1 MDSKIKILTIDD
13 DDMVRDVITS
23 LLCILG
29 YDVLQ
34 AENGRVG
41 IEKCR
46 LEHPDLVLTDLRMPE
61 VDGLE
66 VLATVT
72 REFPEKPVIVVTGMG
87 GITDAIEA
95 VKLGAWDYITKP
107 FEDISVIQHSV
118 QKAMERSKL
127 IRENRE
133 HREHLEAV
141 NLKLTESLRKLEED
155 ETAARKMQF
164 HLLPDNHQTR
174 GDYSFSWALY
184 PSLYLSGDFVD
195 YFSLDA
201 DHFGFF
207 MADVSG
213 HGVSSA
219 LMTILLRSHMHRYV
233 EKYVKDRN
241 KADIL
246 KPDVTLRNLNRVLL
260 GENLEKYLTM
270 FYGVLNARDNTLV
283 YSNGG
288 QFPYPILSDGDSPYF
303 IERNGLPVGLFEE
316 AQYYSYTLELPKR
329 FDLFLFSDG
338 VLEILP
344 QKTLDEKQT
353 HLLELPVGDNL
364 TMEDLTCRLALE
376 GADNLPDDIAML
388 LISRRAR

>member
-1 MDSKIKILTIDD
+1 MAATVKILTIDD
-13 DDMVRDVITS
+13 DDMVRDVITG
-23 LLCILG
+23 LLEILG
-29 YDVLQ
+29 YDVIG

-41 IEKCR
+41 IDKCR
-46 LEHPDLVLTDLRMPE
+46 SEHPDLVLTDLRMPE

-66 VLATVT
+66 VLAILSK
-72 REFPEKPVIVVTGMG
+72 EYPEMPIIVVTGMG
-87 GITDAIEA
+87 GISDAIEA

-107 FEDISVIQHSV
+107 FDDISIIQHSV
-118 QKAMERSKL
+118 HKALERRRL
-127 IRENRE
+127 LQENRQ
-133 HREHLEAV
+133 HREHLEEV
-141 NLKLTESLRKLEED
+141 NIQLTESLRKLEED

-164 HLLPDNHQTR
+164 HLLPDNNQAR
-174 GDYSFSWALY
+174 GHYGFSWALY

-219 LMTILLRSHMHRYV
+219 LMTVLLRSHMHRYV
-233 EKYVKDRN
+233 EKYVKDRS

-246 KPDVTLRNLNRVLL
+246 KPDVTLKNLNHVLIN
-260 GENLEKYLTM
+260 EDLEKYLTI
-270 FYGVLNARDNTLV
+270 FYGIINAKDNVLV
-283 YSNGG
+283 YCNGG
-288 QFPYPILSDGDSPYF
+288 QFPYPILSDGKHPFY

-316 AQYYSYTLELPKR
+316 AEYHAYKLNLPDR

-344 QKTLDEKQT
+344 HKTLQEKQD
-353 HLLELPVGDNL
+353 HLLTLPLSDDLKVD
-364 TMEDLTCRLALE
+364 DLTGWLSLE
-376 GADNLPDDIAML
+376 KTTNLPDDIALL
-388 LISRRAR
+388 LINRRI